1 MPDRLPGQPSHST
14 RTTGKDWPDEVT
26 ERIESAVQTI
36 KSKTTLPVTRAARAV
51 VFGLVAG
58 TLGAAAFL
66 LFVIGIVRLL
76 DVYLP
81 WHPLARRVWTV
92 DAGAAAI
99 FLGLGAFAWRRRRPR
114 QRA

>member
-1 MPDRLPGQPSHST
+1 MPERSFGSSQVSAG
-14 RTTGKDWPDEVT
+14 TTGKDWPDDIAD
-26 ERIESAVQTI
+26 RIESAVGAVR
-36 KSKTTLPVTRAARAV
+36 SKTTVPITRGARGV
-51 VFGLVAG
+51 VFGFVAG
-58 TLGAAAFL
+58 TLGAAMFL
-66 LFVIGIVRLL
+66 LFVIGLVRLL

-99 FLGLGAFAWRRRRPR
+99 FLGAGALAWRKRRPR

>member
-1 MPDRLPGQPSHST
+1 M
-14 RTTGKDWPDEVT
+14 TGKDWPDEIAD
-26 ERIESAVQTI
+26 RIESVVGAVRD
-36 KSKTTLPVTRAARAV
+36 KTTVPVTRAARAV

-58 TLGAAAFL
+58 VLGAVAFFM
-66 LFVIGIVRLL
+66 FVIGIVRLL

-99 FLGLGAFAWRRRRPR
+99 FLGIGAFAWRRRRPR
-114 QRA
+114 RRA

>member
-1 MPDRLPGQPSHST
+1 MPDRPAGPPSHSAG
-14 RTTGKDWPDEVT
+14 TTGKDWPDEIAD
-26 ERIESAVQTI
+26 RIESVVLAVR
-36 KSKTTLPVTRAARAV
+36 SKTTLPITRAARAV

-58 TLGAAAFL
+58 ALGAVAFL

-81 WHPLARRVWTV
+81 WHPLGRRVWTV

-99 FLGLGAFAWRRRRPR
+99 FLGAGAFAWRKRKPR
-114 QRA
+114 QHA